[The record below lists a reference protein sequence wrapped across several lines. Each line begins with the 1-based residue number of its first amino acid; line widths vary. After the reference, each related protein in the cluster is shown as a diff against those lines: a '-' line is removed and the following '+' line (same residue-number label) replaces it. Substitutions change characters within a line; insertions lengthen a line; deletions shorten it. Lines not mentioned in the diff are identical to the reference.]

1 MLKIITSLSLLAL
14 CTGAAFIHFTA
25 PEILPAANT
34 TGTPKTLQLGEHY
47 AVVAGTP
54 WATEA
59 AMNVLSHDGSA
70 CDAAVAALL
79 MVNVTHGEASAFG
92 GVTPAL
98 FYDAQSKAV
107 RSYVGVGT
115 APAAASIE
123 TFTDDGH
130 QVIPSLDIRAQLVPA
145 GPDVIAALLQECG
158 NKSFADLAAPAI
170 ALARN
175 GFPMHAIM
183 YRNMNLPWYQRLG
196 MRFLMPSTAAVWLP
210 HGWWQPARLNQKMV
224 FPDLANS
231 LQSLADAETRALEK
245 GLSREE
251 AIQAMRD
258 YFYRGPIAEQ
268 IAQFHHDNDGLLTA
282 SDLSNYHGKWE
293 QPIIGHID
301 DYTFFGNGTWSQGIM
316 EPLVLQILQPLPLKT
331 MGHNSTEYI
340 HSVTQAIELAM
351 SDRDT
356 YVADSDFV
364 EVPTEILLSPKYA
377 AERRALMTDKAYQTP
392 VKAGEI
398 ANFGGT
404 RQSGPP
410 SPREPLKKVASDG
423 SARQKDAKKRNLHKV
438 NEHFEQF
445 FNAAMSS
452 AVVFQRFP
460 SAALKTLHNSTQFAI
475 GQDTSQISVIDKA
488 GNAVVITP
496 SDFPKSPMLPNS
508 GINLGDRMTQFRL
521 DPAHVNSLQPGKRPR
536 ITPHSVIVFKDGKFL
551 LAFSTPGG
559 DMQAQ
564 ALVQVFLNM
573 SVFGMDIQQAISAPR
588 FYSINSP
595 SSFSPHESTAAGLR
609 LEQPLYQAQADA
621 LAERGYRVLEDPQ
634 WDKDFGA
641 VGGIL
646 RGDDGKLLAG
656 ADPREETTAAAR

>member
-1 MLKIITSLSLLAL
+1 MLKKIASTTLLAV
-14 CTGAAFIHFTA
+14 CAGAALIHYTS
-25 PEILPAANT
+25 PEILPYSGT
-34 TGTPKTLQLGEHY
+34 TGTPKTLQVGEQY

-59 AMNVLSHDGSA
+59 AMNVLSNDGSA

-79 MVNVTHGEASAFG
+79 MINVTHGEASAFG
-92 GVTPAL
+92 GVTPTM

-123 TFTDDGH
+123 IFTEDGH
-130 QVIPSLDIRAQLVPA
+130 QAVPNFDIRAQLVPA

-158 NKSFADLAAPAI
+158 NKSFAELAAPAI
-170 ALARN
+170 ELARN
-175 GFPMHAIM
+175 GFPMHAIIQ
-183 YRNMNLPWYQRLG
+183 RNLDLSWYERLG
-196 MRFLMPSTAAVWLP
+196 MRFLMPSTAAVWFP
-210 HGWWQPARLNQKMV
+210 HGWWQPARLNQKMT
-224 FPDLANS
+224 FPDLANT
-231 LQSLADAETRALEK
+231 LQNLADAETRALEQ
-245 GLSREE
+245 GQSRAE

-258 YFYRGPIAEQ
+258 YFYSGPIAEQ
-268 IAQFHHDNDGLLTA
+268 IAEFHRDNGGFLTA
-282 SDLSNYHGKWE
+282 SDLQNYHGKWE
-293 QPIIGHID
+293 QPVIGHIG

-316 EPLVLQILQPLPLKT
+316 EPLVLQMLQPLPLKA
-331 MGHNSTEYI
+331 MGHNSPEYI
-340 HSVTQAIELAM
+340 HTVTQAIELAM

-356 YVADSDFV
+356 YVADPDFV
-364 EVPTEILLSPKYA
+364 EVPVETLLSPEYA
-377 AERRALMTDKAYQTP
+377 AERRALMTDKAYQAP
-392 VKAGEI
+392 VQAGEI
-398 ANFGGT
+398 PGFGGT
-404 RQSGPP
+404 RQGGQP
-410 SPREPLKKVASDG
+410 SSSATPKTLRD
-423 SARQKDAKKRNLHKV
+423 SAR
-438 NEHFEQF
+438 
-445 FNAAMSS
+445 
-452 AVVFQRFP
+452 
-460 SAALKTLHNSTQFAI
+460 FAI
-475 GQDTSQISVIDKA
+475 GQDTSQISVIDKH

-496 SDFPKSPMLPNS
+496 SDFPKSPMLPGT

-521 DPAHVNSLQPGKRPR
+521 APEHVNSLRPGKRPR
-536 ITPHSVIVFKDGKFL
+536 ITPHSVIVFKDDKFL

-595 SSFSPHESTAAGLR
+595 SSFSPHESTAAGIR
-609 LEQPLYQAQADA
+609 LELPLYQAQADA
-621 LAERGYRVLEDPQ
+621 LAQLGYTVLEDPQ

-646 RGDDGKLLAG
+646 RSDDGKLLAG